1 MQVNPYIFFNG
12 DCREAFE
19 FYAKVLNGHIEAM
32 ITHGET
38 PASGGVDESWQSKIL
53 HARLAIGDRALMA
66 SDSPP
71 QYGEAKPSGFYVQLA
86 LETPQEAERVFNAF
100 AEGGS
105 VRMPME
111 QTFWARRFG
120 MLVDRYD
127 IPWMISC
134 T

>member
-1 MQVNPYIFFNG
+1 MQVNAYIVFNG
-12 DCREAFE
+12 DCREAFA
-19 FYAKVLNGHIEAM
+19 FYAEVLGGTIEAM

-38 PASGGVDESWQSKIL
+38 PASGSVDDSWQTKIL
-53 HARLAIGDRALMA
+53 HARLAVGDRAIMA

-71 QYGEAKPSGFYVQLA
+71 QFDRVTPSGFYVQLEIA
-86 LETPQEAERVFNAF
+86 TPEEAERVFKAF
-100 AEGGS
+100 AEGGAM
-105 VRMPME
+105 RMPLE

-120 MLVDRYD
+120 MLVDRFD